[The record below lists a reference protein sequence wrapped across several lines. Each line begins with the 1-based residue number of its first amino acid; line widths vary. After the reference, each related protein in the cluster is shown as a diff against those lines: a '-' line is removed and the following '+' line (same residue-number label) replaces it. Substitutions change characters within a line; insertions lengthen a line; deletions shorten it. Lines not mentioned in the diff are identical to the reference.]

1 MYDRSTRLFGLLW
14 MLSVALTLAA
24 PRTAEAMCCLCR
36 SCGVAP
42 FCVDGSGGSVACATF
57 CVQSGC
63 ASTVF
68 DSVDSCAGGC
78 GVQPDAPTATPSAT
92 RTETPSATPT
102 ATATT
107 TATLS
112 ATPTDTETPTPTET
126 PTATATATAP
136 PTETPTP
143 TPTVSETPT
152 PSPTP
157 GLGGRIRYYVAERPV
172 EAVTVAVL
180 GDAPASTS
188 SDASGAFGFAS
199 AGPGNIALRPQKD
212 GDFNDAVTSL
222 DAAFVLQ
229 LVAGLRTFSADQ
241 RLAADVTGNGTVS
254 TLDAVRI
261 LEFQAGLLA
270 RFESAEFCGSDW
282 LFRPDPAA
290 AANQTLVQPLVSSGV
305 CQPGRINYTPVEPPL
320 GDQDFVAILLGD
332 CTGNWTP
339 AP

>member
-1 MYDRSTRLFGLLW
+1 MYDRSKRFFGHLLA
-14 MLSVALTLAA
+14 LAAALTLAA
-24 PRTAEAMCCLCR
+24 PRAADAMCCLCR

-42 FCVDGSGGSVACATF
+42 FCVDGVGGAVACANF

-68 DSVDSCAGGC
+68 DSVDTCAGGC

-92 RTETPSATPT
+92 RTQTPSATPT
-102 ATATT
+102 ATATD
-107 TATLS
+107 TATPT
-112 ATPTDTETPTPTET
+112 ATPTDTETPTPS
-126 PTATATATAP
+126 AT
-136 PTETPTP
+136 PTETPTTP
-143 TPTVSETPT
+143 PTDTPTQTPTVTETPT
-152 PSPTP
+152 PSPTAA
-157 GLGGRIRYYVAERPV
+157 LGGLVRYYVGERPV
-172 EAVTVAVL
+172 EDVTVAVL

-188 SDASGAFGFAS
+188 TDASGAFGFAS
-199 AGPGNIALRPQKD
+199 AGPGTIALRPQKD
-212 GDFNDAVTSL
+212 GDVNDAVTSL

-261 LEFQAGLLA
+261 LEFQAGLID
-270 RFESAEFCGSDW
+270 RFATADLCGSDW
-282 LFRPDPAA
+282 LFRPEPAA

-305 CQPGRINYTPVEPPL
+305 CQPGRINFTPVEPPL
-320 GDQDFVAILLGD
+320 GGQDFVAVLLGD

-339 AP
+339 QP